1 MKVCYFV
8 YREDN
13 VMVYASQVLEYLQQL
28 KEKPSVEEI
37 GLIVFRHEKNLFK
50 KDKVEERALQ
60 YVDWAKSF
68 ASMPVLTTL
77 QLRLNALRARRFVR
91 TKYSKNDSIAVL
103 CRGELATYIAAV
115 AFKGYDNVRI
125 LYDNRGLP
133 VLESEMSYGNQI
145 IHKINRNKKYWSM
158 CYAKNHCDMYNFVT
172 NAMREFDINTYNY
185 RKDIPYTIIPTLYRP
200 LAVDSVHLHDL
211 RERENLKEDD
221 FVVSYVGATQAWQS
235 AEELV
240 RVIELI
246 ANKYQ
251 NAKFLLLT
259 NGELK
264 ELSQLDDNVRNRIIK
279 KTVPHKE
286 MPYYLAMTNVGIVM
300 RDDNMVNRVAAP
312 TKIAEYITNGVAI
325 LYKGHIGVID
335 DLKKV
340 DPTLGLIN
348 IDDDKNWLEMI
359 GTVKKKTVSKSV
371 LDYFDMSHR
380 QEDTL
385 KMIMKS
391 MAQPMARRK

>member
-28 KEKPSVEEI
+28 KEKPSVDDI
-37 GLIVFRHEKNLFK
+37 GLVVFRHEKNLFK
-50 KDKVEERALQ
+50 KNEVEKRALQ

-91 TKYSKNDSIAVL
+91 NKYSKNESIAVL

-115 AFKGYDNVRI
+115 AFKGYENVRV
-125 LYDNRGLP
+125 LFDNRGLP

-200 LAVDSVHLHDL
+200 LAVDPVHLHDV

-371 LDYFDMSHR
+371 QDYFDMSHR

-385 KMIMKS
+385 QMIMKS